1 MGTPRDVEE
10 TVADVPT
17 DKPLLA
23 AYRGHPQATPPIW
36 FMRQAGRYL
45 PEYRAIRQ
53 RVGSF
58 LELCLTP
65 ELASTVTLQ
74 PIERFDLD
82 GAIIFADILLVPYAL
97 GQPLWFEE
105 GVGPQL
111 EPLHGPDDVATRLD
125 GSRFHTSLAPMYTA
139 LRQTRAQLPAR
150 TALIGFAGAP
160 WTVASYMIEG
170 RSSRDF
176 ALCKQ
181 WAYGDPAGF
190 GRLIDRLVDV
200 TIDYLLAQIDAGAEA
215 VQLFDS
221 WAGAL
226 PAGEAERWSLEPLQ
240 RIVAGV
246 KAQHPEVPVVIFPRG
261 TGAFYARMA
270 RESGADAVSL
280 DTGVPLAWAREQVQ
294 PHACV
299 QGNLD
304 PQHAVVG
311 GESMRAAARGILDGL
326 AGGPFVFNLGH
337 GIVPQTPP
345 DHVADLV
352 AEVRSRG
359 RQGDGS

>member
-1 MGTPRDVEE
+1 MAQDRTP
-10 TVADVPT
+10 
-17 DKPLLA
+17 KPLLA
-23 AYRGHPQATPPIW
+23 AYRGEPRPVPPIW

-45 PEYRAIRQ
+45 PEYQAVRRG
-53 RVGSF
+53 VGSF

-74 PIERFDLD
+74 PIERFQLD

-97 GQPLWFEE
+97 GQPLWFED

-111 EPLHGPDDVATRLD
+111 EPLSDPREVSTKLD
-125 GSRFHTSLAPMYTA
+125 GRGFHNTLAPMYAA
-139 LRQTRAQLPAR
+139 LRQTRAALPAG

-160 WTVASYMIEG
+160 WTVASYMLEG

-176 ALCKQ
+176 AVCKR

-190 GRLIDRLVDV
+190 QQLIDRLVDV
-200 TIDYLLAQIDAGAEA
+200 TTDYLLAQIDAGAEA

-226 PAGEAERWSLEPLQ
+226 PAAEAERWSLAPVQ

-246 KAQHPEVPVVIFPRG
+246 KRVHPDVPVVVFPRG
-261 TGAFYARMA
+261 TGALYARMA

-280 DTGVPLAWAREQVQ
+280 DTGVPLEWAAAEVQ
-294 PHACV
+294 PHATV

-304 PQHAVVG
+304 PYHAVVG
-311 GESMRAAARGILDGL
+311 GESMRAAAGAIADAL
-326 AGGPFVFNLGH
+326 APGPFVFNLGH
-337 GIVPQTPP
+337 GVVPQTPP
-345 DHVADLV
+345 EHVAELV
-352 AEVRSRG
+352 ACVRG
-359 RQGDGS
+359 RES

>member
-1 MGTPRDVEE
+1 MWRK
-10 TVADVPT
+10 TVAQHPT

-23 AYRGHPQATPPIW
+23 AYRFERQETPPIW

-45 PEYRAIRQ
+45 PEYRALRQ

-74 PIERFDLD
+74 PIERFQLD
-82 GAIIFADILLVPYAL
+82 GAIVFADILLVPYGL

-111 EPLHGPDDVATRLD
+111 EPLKDPGEVATRLD
-125 GSRFHTSLAPMYTA
+125 GTRFHETLAPMYAA
-139 LRQTRAQLPAR
+139 LRQTKAQLPAQ

-176 ALCKQ
+176 ALSKQ

-190 GRLIDRLVDV
+190 QRLIDRVV
-200 TIDYLLAQIDAGAEA
+200 EMTIDYLLAQIDAGAEA

-226 PAGEAERWSLEPLQ
+226 PAAEAARWSLEPLQ
-240 RIVAGV
+240 RIIAGV
-246 KAQHPEVPVVIFPRG
+246 KAQHPDVPVVVFPRG

-280 DTGVPLAWAREQVQ
+280 DTGVPLDWARGEVQ
-294 PHACV
+294 AHACA

-304 PQHAVVG
+304 PQHVVVG
-311 GESMRAAARGILDGL
+311 GESMRAAAREIVDGL

-345 DHVADLV
+345 EHVADLV
-352 AEVRSRG
+352 ACVRNRG
-359 RQGDGS
+359 REGDRS